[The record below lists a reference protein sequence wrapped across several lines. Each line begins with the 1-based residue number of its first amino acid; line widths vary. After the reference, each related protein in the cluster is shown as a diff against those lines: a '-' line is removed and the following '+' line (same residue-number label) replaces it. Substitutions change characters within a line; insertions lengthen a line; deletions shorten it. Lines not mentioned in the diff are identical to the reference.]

1 MSTFLKI
8 LVPLWVV
15 IMTGSAALAD
25 DLALITLENRYQAD
39 VVAGVVDRA
48 YARMDNSFVVRL
60 DAQQKLTL
68 ERAGIGYDILK
79 AEAET
84 ASMYLIRPR
93 QAAVAAR
100 ADVRQLGDTYE
111 LDADMLLLTTG
122 RAASSSLADG
132 PDYFVTPLE
141 DLSIRITYISESVA
155 RLLTMVEDFPTD
167 SVVARVSLDS
177 LYAFVTR
184 LEAFETRYIYTDSI
198 LAARDWIA
206 GKFLGWGYTEVSMP
220 SLFYNGTEIYNVR
233 AVKQGWAEPDKVI
246 VVGGHYDSITYGQS
260 PGPLYYA
267 PGADDDGSGTAVVLE
282 MARILADIPL
292 RKTIIF
298 EAFTAEEVGLVG
310 SSFSAGNFVADGTD
324 LEVMFN
330 FDMVAFTAND
340 VWDIDVSSGI
350 VSAYRDMTIDA
361 GNRVTSLTPLAV
373 PPGTSSDHAP
383 FMQQGFSIVDHIE
396 SDFNILG
403 WHTNLDNAD
412 RLNFEYFTE
421 VVKMAAAS
429 ITYVAEAASVTEIER
444 IVDIG
449 DGQSLEI
456 FWSSCMPEYQYTLY
470 WGTAPGD
477 YTHSVVIPYGNC
489 SWVVDGLTEGVLYY
503 FMVLGDLVG
512 GYPALHYVEGS
523 EMPLVVPR
531 PPQEVVAE
539 PDFNQIIL
547 DWADNPEGDLRGY
560 QLYRSISGLTFIL
573 YQENLQESYFVDTQ
587 VEGQTNYRYK
597 ISAVD
602 FDGYQSEYSE
612 EVNSYA
618 ATFDGGILLA
628 DETSTGNPLPSQ
640 EEQELMFDS
649 LFGQTPYTLTE
660 INWGDRLTRSMA
672 GQFSSIFWIDDDLS
686 PKVIHDSE
694 DTLRWYSGWTGNI
707 FICGF
712 NTIWNW
718 TASPVESEHFLY
730 TDFGI
735 AGYTQNSAFDFAG
748 ATGLAGWPSV
758 VIDQT
763 NPFGSLPNTA
773 KIDVR
778 PGATVIYTWDSFIDD
793 PAFEGEPCGVV
804 YETPNGIR
812 VYLTFPLYF
821 LTDATAEAVISHA
834 KQLFGE
840 AAVIEVNGDVDGSG
854 IVDIT
859 DLVYLIDY
867 VFGGG
872 PVPVSMNSADV
883 DASCEIDISDI
894 TYLVSYYFQTG
905 SPPQAG
911 CVE

>member
-1 MSTFLKI
+1 
-8 LVPLWVV
+8 
-15 IMTGSAALAD
+15 MTGSAALAD
-25 DLALITLENRYQAD
+25 DLAVITLENRYQAD
-39 VVAGVVDRA
+39 VVAGIVDRA
-48 YARMDNSFVVRL
+48 YTRVDNSFVVML
-60 DAQQKLTL
+60 DSQQKLTL
-68 ERAGIGYDILK
+68 EQAGIGFDLIK
-79 AEAET
+79 ADAET
-84 ASMYLIRPR
+84 ASMYLVRPR
-93 QAAVAAR
+93 QAAAGVRTDA
-100 ADVRQLGDTYE
+100 RQLGDTYD
-111 LDADMLLLTTG
+111 LDADMFLLTAG
-122 RAASSSLADG
+122 RAAVSSLADG
-132 PDYFVTPLE
+132 PDYFVTPMG
-141 DLSIRITYISESVA
+141 DLSIRITFLSESAA

-167 SVVARVSLDS
+167 SVVTRVSLDS

-206 GKFLGWGYTEVSMP
+206 GKFVSWGYTEVSMP

-246 VVGGHYDSITYGQS
+246 VVGGHYDSITYGQT

-267 PGADDDGSGTAVVLE
+267 PGADDDGSGTAMVLE

-310 SSFSAGNFVADGTD
+310 SSFSANNFAADGTD
-324 LEVMFN
+324 LEVMYN
-330 FDMVAFTAND
+330 FDMVAYTAND
-340 VWDIDVSSGI
+340 LWDINVSSGI
-350 VSAYRDMTIDA
+350 VNAYRDLTIDA
-361 GNRVTSLTPLAV
+361 GFRLTSLTPVATA
-373 PPGTSSDHAP
+373 PGTSSDHAP

-396 SDFNILG
+396 TDFNILG
-403 WHTNLDNAD
+403 WHTNLDLSS

-421 VVKMAAAS
+421 VAKMAAAS

-444 IVDIG
+444 IVDVG
-449 DGQSLEI
+449 DGQALEV

-470 WGTAPGD
+470 WGTASGE
-477 YTHSVVIPYGNC
+477 YTNSVEIPVGNC
-489 SWVVDGLTEGVLYY
+489 SWVVDGLTEGVTYY
-503 FMVLGDLVG
+503 FMALGDLVG
-512 GYPALHYVEGS
+512 GYPALHYVEDS

-531 PPQEVVAE
+531 PPQAVVAE
-539 PDFNQIIL
+539 PEFNQITI
-547 DWADNPEGDLRGY
+547 DWADSPEGDLRGY
-560 QLYRSISGLTFIL
+560 RLYRSIGGLAFML
-573 YQENLQESYFVDTQ
+573 YQENLQESHFTDTQ

-597 ISAVD
+597 VSAAD
-602 FDGYQSEYSE
+602 FDGYESEFSE
-612 EVNSYA
+612 EVNSYP

-640 EEQELMFDS
+640 EEQESMFDS

-660 INWGDRLTRSMA
+660 INWGDRLTRSIA

-686 PKVIHDSE
+686 PKVIGDSE

-718 TASPVESEHFLY
+718 TSSPVEADHFLY

-735 AGYTQNSAFDFAG
+735 TGYTQNSSFDFAG
-748 ATGLAGWPSV
+748 ATGLDGWPSV

-778 PGATVIYTWDSFIDD
+778 PGATVIYTWDSFSDD

-821 LTDATAEAVISHA
+821 LTHATAEAVVAHA

-840 AAVIEVNGDVDGSG
+840 SAEIEVNGDVDGSG

-872 PVPVSMNSADV
+872 PGPVSMNSADV
-883 DASCEIDISDI
+883 DASCGVDISDI
-894 TYLVSYYFQTG
+894 TYMVSYYFQG
-905 SPPQAG
+905 GPPLKAG

>member
-8 LVPLWVV
+8 LVPLWIV

-25 DLALITLENRYQAD
+25 DLALIAIENRYQAD
-39 VVAGVVDRA
+39 VVAGVVDRV
-48 YARMDNSFVVRL
+48 YVRLDNSFVILL

-68 ERAGIGYDILK
+68 ERAGIGFDIITT
-79 AEAET
+79 EAEP
-84 ASMYLIRPR
+84 ASMYLVRPR
-93 QAAVAAR
+93 QSAPVAR
-100 ADVRQLGDTYE
+100 TDVSQLGDTYK
-111 LDADMLLLTTG
+111 LGPDMLLLTAG
-122 RAASSSLADG
+122 RTAASSLADG
-132 PDYFVTPLE
+132 PDYFITPLE
-141 DLSIRITYISESVA
+141 DLSIRITYVSETAA

-167 SVVARVSLDS
+167 SVVTRVSLDS

-206 GKFLGWGYTEVSMP
+206 GKFLGWGYTDVSMP
-220 SLFYNGTEIYNVR
+220 SLFYSGTEIYNVR

-246 VVGGHYDSITYGQS
+246 VIGGHYDSIVYGQS
-260 PGPLYYA
+260 PGPFYYA
-267 PGADDDGSGTAVVLE
+267 PGADDDGSGTAVVME
-282 MARILADIPL
+282 IARILADIPL

-310 SSFSAGNFVADGTD
+310 SSFSADNFAADGTD
-324 LEVMFN
+324 LEVMYN
-330 FDMVAFTAND
+330 FDMVAYTVDDF
-340 VWDIDVSSGI
+340 WDIDVSSG
-350 VSAYRDMTIDA
+350 VVNAYRDLTIDA
-361 GNRVTSLTPLAV
+361 GLRLTSLIPVVGDA
-373 PPGTSSDHAP
+373 GTSSDHAP
-383 FMQQGFSIVDHIE
+383 FNQQGFSIVNHIE

-429 ITYVAEAASVTEIER
+429 ITYVAEAASVTQIDR
-444 IVDIG
+444 IVDVG

-456 FWSSCMPEYQYTLY
+456 FWSNCMPEYTYTLY

-477 YTHSVVIPYGNC
+477 YAHSVDIPDGNC
-489 SWVVDGLTEGVLYY
+489 SWVVDGLTEGVTYY

-523 EMPLVVPR
+523 EMPLLVPR
-531 PPQEVVAE
+531 PPQAAVAE
-539 PDFNQIIL
+539 PDLNQIIV
-547 DWADNPEGDLRGY
+547 DWADSPEGDLRGY
-560 QLYRSISGLTFIL
+560 RLYRSIGGLAFIL
-573 YQENLQESYFVDTQ
+573 YQEDLQESHFIDTQ
-587 VEGQTNYRYK
+587 VEGQINYK

-602 FDGYQSEYSE
+602 FDGYESEFSD

-640 EEQELMFDS
+640 EEQELWFDS
-649 LFGQTPYTLTE
+649 LFGPTPYSLTE

-686 PKVIHDSE
+686 PKVIGDSE
-694 DTLRWYSGWTGNI
+694 DTLRWYSGWTGNM

-718 TASPVESEHFLY
+718 TASPIAPDHFLY
-730 TDFGI
+730 TDFGV
-735 AGYTQNSAFDFAG
+735 AGFTQNTVFDFAG
-748 ATGLAGWPSV
+748 ATGLDGWPTV

-778 PGATVIYTWDSFIDD
+778 PGATVIYTWDSFSDD

-804 YETPNGIR
+804 YQTPNGIR
-812 VYLTFPLYF
+812 VFLTFPLYF
-821 LTDATAEAVISHA
+821 LTDAMAEAVVTHA

-883 DASCEIDISDI
+883 DASCMVDITDI
-894 TYLVSYYFQTG
+894 TYLVSYYFQG
-905 SPPQAG
+905 GPSPQAG